1 MLNQLPL
8 PYETHR
14 RKVTSLKFL
23 LAVLAGSLF
32 ACWLTWIISFAVFF
46 FAQNFSW
53 LEMPRVFPWII
64 FIILAVFWVVNELL
78 SSIRHLK
85 IDQNKIAWT
94 KFGGREIIISRE
106 NIKAISWQGKKI
118 VFETAVERR
127 TLNMSKFPLKEKV
140 IINYLIIRW
149 VPIHALSSELQL
161 AIESRAAL
169 LNENPE
175 NIQQATAQTNF
186 RKLRAFRVVSFVC
199 MGIMFVAISIAFWKN
214 SSSSFIFPV
223 GLLSMIILFV
233 SWIIW
238 QLTNN
243 RVIQVD
249 DIGIR
254 YIVGSR
260 KQQRTWNEIEV
271 VFFQIRAQRILVW
284 NGNRYKALYYKGM
297 DNDEV
302 NYLAGTLEKYLL
314 THGIAYAYG

>member
-1 MLNQLPL
+1 MLNKLPL

-14 RKVTSLKFL
+14 GKVTFPKFL

-32 ACWLTWIISFAVFF
+32 ACWLTWIIYFAVFF
-46 FAQNFSW
+46 LLHNLSW
-53 LEMPRVFPWII
+53 LEMPRLFPWII
-64 FIILAVFWVVNELL
+64 FIILAVLGVVNELL

-106 NIKAISWQGKKI
+106 NIKAISWQGEKI
-118 VFETAVERR
+118 TFETAVERH
-127 TLNMSKFPLKEKV
+127 TLNLSKFPLKEQV
-140 IINYLIIRW
+140 IINHLIIRW

-161 AIESRAAL
+161 AIESQAAL

-175 NIQQATAQTNF
+175 NIQQASAQTNF
-186 RKLRAFRVVSFVC
+186 RKLRAFRAVSFVC
-199 MGIMFVAISIAFWKN
+199 MGIMFVVISITFRKN
-214 SSSSFIFPV
+214 SSSSLLFPV
-223 GLLSMIILFV
+223 SLLSMIILFI

-249 DIGIR
+249 DKGIH

-271 VFFQIRAQRILVW
+271 VLFQIGAQRILVW
-284 NGNRYKALYYKGM
+284 NGNRYKALYYNGM

-302 NYLAGTLEKYLL
+302 NHLAGTLEKYLL